1 MRRTHSPV
9 GVWENNS
16 LTRLH
21 PYTLRNIPKMLI
33 PELETQ
39 RLLLRGF
46 REEDFDAY
54 AEMCGDADVMRYLP
68 EGKPLSRPE
77 SWRHMAIMLGHWQLR
92 GYGMWAVEERSSGEM
107 IGRIGCWQS
116 EGWPGFEIGW
126 TLRRTY
132 WGRGF
137 ATEAARAAM
146 DFAFG
151 KLQRSHVI
159 SLIRP
164 QNYASRRVA
173 EKLGEKLEGTMEI
186 FGDEVVIYGMSRED
200 WLTITNC

>member
-1 MRRTHSPV
+1 
-9 GVWENNS
+9 
-16 LTRLH
+16 
-21 PYTLRNIPKMLI
+21 MLI
-33 PELETQ
+33 PEIETH
-39 RLLLRGF
+39 RLRLRGF
-46 REEDFDAY
+46 REEDLDAY
-54 AEMCGDADVMRYLP
+54 AEMCGDSEVMRYIA

-77 SWRHMAIMLGHWQLR
+77 SWRNMAMMLGHWQLR

-107 IGRIGCWQS
+107 IGRIGCWKP
-116 EGWPGFEIGW
+116 EGWIGFEIGW

-137 ATEAARAAM
+137 ATEAARAAREY
-146 DFAFG
+146 AFS

-164 QNYASRRVA
+164 QNYASKRVA
-173 EKLGEKLEGTMEI
+173 EKLGEKQEGTTKM
-186 FGDEVVIYGMSRED
+186 FGGEAVIYGMSRED